1 MSVGENIKT
10 LRTSAGLTQDDLAA
24 KVGVSRPMI
33 AQIERGSKVPT
44 LVLSGALAEA
54 LNCEVTDFLE

>member
-1 MSVGENIKT
+1 MSVGENIK
-10 LRTSAGLTQDDLAA
+10 LIRKGAGLTQEALAL
-24 KVGVSRPMI
+24 KVGVGQSMI